1 MQYRIGRYASEGS
14 RKQLES
20 APYDANRGWQAHG
33 GIGVTGFLPGASKE
47 APTMA
52 RHKKGK
58 AMVCGL
64 VRRRVAVREARD
76 ANPGAAIER
85 HGGDYL
91 VLRVG
96 RQETWG

>member
-1 MQYRIGRYASEGS
+1 
-14 RKQLES
+14 
-20 APYDANRGWQAHG
+20 
-33 GIGVTGFLPGASKE
+33 
-47 APTMA
+47 MA

-58 AMVCGL
+58 AMMCGL
-64 VRRRVAVREARD
+64 VHKRVAVREARD

-96 RQETWG
+96 RQETWGKASGGKAGHGARSAGRGWQRSASLRQRVTQGLNATCLP

>member
-1 MQYRIGRYASEGS
+1 
-14 RKQLES
+14 
-20 APYDANRGWQAHG
+20 
-33 GIGVTGFLPGASKE
+33 
-47 APTMA
+47 MA

-64 VRRRVAVREARD
+64 VRKRVAVREARD
-76 ANPGAAIER
+76 ANPGAAIEQ

>member
-1 MQYRIGRYASEGS
+1 MNGL
-14 RKQLES
+14 LECLPAARRQS
-20 APYDANRGWQAHG
+20 GVAGTWQDWRT
-33 GIGVTGFLPGASKE
+33 VPGAVPRERLPPWPAIEDVQWLRTRQSLALCK
-47 APTMA
+47 
-52 RHKKGK
+52 
-58 AMVCGL
+58 
-64 VRRRVAVREARD
+64 VRLERD